1 MTQRSHI
8 IAKSAAGLLLT
19 ASTLVHGQSDAAA
32 GPRSG
37 YAPVDGLKMYYE
49 IHGTGQP
56 LILIHGGL
64 GSTEMFAGIMPS
76 LAKNHQVITVDL
88 QGHGRTADID
98 RPMSFDGLADDI
110 AALAKYLKI
119 DKVDVMGY
127 SFGGIVALRTAIL
140 HPGLV
145 RKLVIV
151 SAPFKRDGWYPE
163 VLADMAQMGPGTAE
177 QLKLTPMYQLYSRI
191 APKPEDWPRFLAK
204 LGELSKKEYDWSAEV
219 QAIKAPTLL
228 VFGDADAVRTANA
241 MRFFELLGGGLK
253 DGRWDGSGMSN
264 ARLAILPGTTHYTI
278 LSSPMLV
285 SYVTAFLD
293 SAGTALK

>member
-1 MTQRSHI
+1 MKRKSHI
-8 IAKSAAGLLLT
+8 IEKSAVGILLT
-19 ASTLVHGQSDAAA
+19 AATLVHSQPDAAS
-32 GPRSG
+32 RSG
-37 YAPVDGLKMYYE
+37 YAPVNGLQMYYE

-64 GSTEMFAGIMPS
+64 GATEMFAGIMPP
-76 LAKNHQVITVDL
+76 LAKNHQVIAVDL

-110 AALAKYLKI
+110 AALAKYLKF

-145 RKLVIV
+145 RRLVIL

-163 VLADMAQMGPGTAE
+163 VLTDMAQMGPRTAE
-177 QLKLTPMYQLYSRI
+177 QLKQTPMYQLYARI
-191 APKPEDWPRFLAK
+191 APRPEDWPRFLAK
-204 LGELSKKEYDWSAEV
+204 LGELSVKEYDWSAEV
-219 QAIKAPTLL
+219 AAIKAPTLL
-228 VFGDADAVRTANA
+228 VFGDADAVRAA
-241 MRFFELLGGGLK
+241 HAVQFFELLGGGLK
-253 DGRWDGSGMSN
+253 DGRWDGSGMSE

-278 LSSPMLV
+278 LSSPTLV
-285 SYVTAFLD
+285 SFVTTFLD
-293 SAGTALK
+293 STGTASK